1 MKKKQ
6 DIMNKIKKVVK
17 AHRGAIPFAFLF
29 GSFAEGKQ
37 TSLSD
42 IDIAVYFHGIAEEEK
57 LEIEQNI
64 SLLFDEPVH
73 LLRLEDENVSPQ
85 VRLNAVGGAAIIPPD
100 IDMLNDFILSIIHRA
115 YEHQYLMERLERA
128 A

>member
-1 MKKKQ
+1 
-6 DIMNKIKKVVK
+6 MNKIKKVVK

>member
-17 AHRGAIPFAFLF
+17 AYPGAIPFAFLF

-42 IDIAVYFHGIAEEEK
+42 IDIAVYFHGIIEEEK
-57 LEIEQNI
+57 LEIEQKI

-73 LLRLEDENVSPQ
+73 LLRLEDDDISPQ
-85 VRLNAVGGAAIIPPD
+85 VRLKAVSGAAIVPPD

-115 YEHQYLMERLERA
+115 YEYQYLLERLERA

>member
-1 MKKKQ
+1 LKKKQ

-17 AHRGAIPFAFLF
+17 GHPGAIPFAFLF

-42 IDIAVYFHGIAEEEK
+42 IDIAVYFHGIIEEEK
-57 LEIEQNI
+57 LEIEQKI

-73 LLRLEDENVSPQ
+73 LLRLEDDDISPQ
-85 VRLNAVGGAAIIPPD
+85 VRLNAVSGAAIIPPD
-100 IDMLNDFILSIIHRA
+100 IDLLNDFILSIIHRA
-115 YEHQYLMERLERA
+115 YEYQYLLERLERA